1 MKNTLILLLFSLCV
15 NIYPQTETSLKVPKP
30 APAELASDSIHLVNA
45 LMQKYVDERKLPGMV
60 TMIAEHG
67 KIISFMKFGW
77 MDSEKPMQLNSFF
90 RIASMTKPITS
101 VAVMILYD
109 EGRFKLDDPVSEY
122 IPEFKDLK
130 VLSRIDKEGI
140 KLEELAKPIT
150 IRNLLM
156 HTSGLA
162 LGGQNTPVDSMY
174 SAASLNEGN
183 LKDMIQKLAK
193 IPLLYQPGTRWNYSR
208 SYDVLA
214 YLVEVV
220 SGKPFNVFLKERIF
234 DPLQMNETG
243 YSIPAEKLNRIAA
256 VYCPG
261 DSGGIKALSNPEI
274 NNVSAEVKFFSGN
287 GGLISTAQDYMIFS
301 QMLLNKGEY
310 NGVRILKSKTV
321 ELMTSDQI
329 SDEIMPRDDFFGPL
343 LSGMGVG
350 LGFAVVK
357 ENKPSDIIGS
367 AGSYWWSGSANTYFY
382 IDPKKDL
389 ILIFMSQF
397 VPNYYYPVCKE
408 FRELVYK
415 SIVK

>member
-1 MKNTLILLLFSLCV
+1 MRKIFILFLLFLYV
-15 NIYPQTETSLKVPKP
+15 NIFPQPETALKVSEP
-30 APAELASDSIHLVNA
+30 ATAELSSEGFHLINT
-45 LMQKYVDERKLPGMV
+45 LMQKYVDEKKLPGMV
-60 TMIAEHG
+60 TMIAQHG
-67 KIISFMKFGW
+67 KVISFMKFGW
-77 MDSEKPMQLNSFF
+77 MYSGKPMQLNSFF

-109 EGRFKLDDPVSEY
+109 EGSLKLDDPVSKY

-130 VLSRIDKEGI
+130 VLSGMDKDGI
-140 KLEELAKPIT
+140 KLEEQIRPMT

-162 LGGQNTPVDSMY
+162 LGGQNTLVDSMY
-174 SAASLNEGN
+174 SAAGLSDGN

-208 SYDVLA
+208 SSDVLA

-220 SGKPFNVFLKERIF
+220 SGKPFNVFIKEKIF

-243 YSIPAEKLNRIAA
+243 YNVPTEKLNRVAA
-256 VYCPG
+256 VYSPE
-261 DSGGIKALSNPEI
+261 DSCGIKVLSNPEI

-287 GGLISTAQDYMIFS
+287 GGLISTAKDYMIFS
-301 QMLLNKGEY
+301 QMLLNKGQI
-310 NGVRILKSKTV
+310 NGVRILKTKTV

-329 SDEIMPRDDFFGPL
+329 SNEIMPQDGFFGSL
-343 LSGMGVG
+343 LCGMGFG

-357 ENKPSDIIGS
+357 ENNPSVFIGS

-382 IDPKKDL
+382 IDPQKDL

-397 VPNYYYPVCKE
+397 VPNFYYPVCKE

-415 SIVK
+415 YIIK